1 VLPRRDDA
9 VPQFRY
15 RALTQTGDVV
25 SGSIA
30 APTAAE
36 VANRID
42 YLRLVPIDVIA
53 EEGVSRASHF
63 EITWKRKA
71 RAADVTVFTLDLALL
86 LHAGARLDD
95 ALELLASDID
105 TGRLHSTIR
114 EIRSGILSGES
125 LAEALAKHSTLFP
138 PMYVALVRVG
148 EASGKLEHVLRA
160 LARERTRAEELRRKL
175 GDAVRYPLFVL
186 FAAGGVLLFFLLFV
200 LPQFGAVLRD
210 FGAELAPSVRSI
222 MAFSELAASNTD
234 VIGFTAL
241 LILVGGLGVARHPK
255 MRLRVF
261 SRLCRLPLISVI
273 ARFHRTAVFCRN
285 LHVLLD
291 AAVPLTTTLRIL
303 TDIMANTGG
312 GDHHWERVTEQVR
325 HGGKLTDA
333 LADSQALPAMAVR
346 TLRLGEET
354 GQLPVLAARVAEFY
368 ETKLQRGLD
377 RIAGFIGPF
386 AIVAISIIIGGLIT
400 VVMTSLLSISQ
411 LVE

>member
-1 VLPRRDDA
+1 M
-9 VPQFRY
+9 PQFRY

-30 APTAAE
+30 APTASE
-36 VANRID
+36 VAHRID

-53 EEGVSRASHF
+53 DEGVSRATRF

-114 EIRSGILSGES
+114 EIRSSILSGES
-125 LAEALAKHSTLFP
+125 LAESLAKHSSLFP

-148 EASGKLEHVLRA
+148 EASGKLEHVLRV
-160 LARERTRAEELRRKL
+160 LARERARAENLRRKL
-175 GDAVRYPLFVL
+175 GDALRYPIFVL
-186 FAAGGVLLFFLLFV
+186 FAAAGVLLFFLIFV

-222 MAFSELAASNTD
+222 MKVSELVAANTD

-241 LILVGGLGVARHPK
+241 FLLVGGLWVTRYPK
-255 MRLRVF
+255 FRLQVF
-261 SRLCRLPLISVI
+261 SRLIHLPLIRVI
-273 ARFHRTAVFCRN
+273 AGFHRTAVFCRN
-285 LHVLLD
+285 LHLLLD

-303 TDIMANTGG
+303 ADMMANTGG
-312 GDHHWERVTEQVR
+312 GNHWVRVTEQVR
-325 HGGKLTDA
+325 HGGKLSDA
-333 LADSQALPAMAVR
+333 LADTQALPAMAAR

-354 GQLPVLAARVAEFY
+354 GQLPVLAERVAEFY
-368 ETKLQRGLD
+368 ETKLQRSLD
-377 RIAGFIGPF
+377 RVAGLIGPL
-386 AIVAISIIIGGLIT
+386 AIVIISIIIGGLIT

>member
-1 VLPRRDDA
+1 
-9 VPQFRY
+9 VPEFRY

-36 VANRID
+36 VATRID

-53 EEGVSRASHF
+53 DESVSRASRLEF
-63 EITWKRKA
+63 TWKRKA

-114 EIRSGILSGES
+114 EIRSSILSGES
-125 LAEALAKHSTLFP
+125 LAEALAKHPTLFP

-148 EASGKLEHVLRA
+148 EASGKLENVLRV
-160 LARERTRAEELRRKL
+160 LARERARAEDLRRKL
-175 GDAVRYPLFVL
+175 GDAMRYPIFVL
-186 FAAGGVLLFFLLFV
+186 FAAAGVLLFFLIFV

-222 MAFSELAASNTD
+222 MTFSELAAANTD

-241 LILVGGLGVARHPK
+241 VILVGGLWVTRYPK
-255 MRLRVF
+255 LRLQVF
-261 SRLCRLPLISVI
+261 SRLCRLPLIRVI
-273 ARFHRTAVFCRN
+273 AGFHRTAVFCRN
-285 LHVLLD
+285 LHLLLD

-303 TDIMANTGG
+303 ADMMASTGSG
-312 GDHHWERVTEQVR
+312 NHWVRVTEQVR
-325 HGGKLTDA
+325 HGGKLSDA
-333 LADSQALPAMAVR
+333 LADTQALPAMAIR

-354 GQLPVLAARVAEFY
+354 GQLPVLAERVAEFY
-368 ETKLQRGLD
+368 ETKLQRSLD
-377 RIAGFIGPF
+377 RVAGLIGPL
-386 AIVAISIIIGGLIT
+386 AIVIISIIIGGLIT